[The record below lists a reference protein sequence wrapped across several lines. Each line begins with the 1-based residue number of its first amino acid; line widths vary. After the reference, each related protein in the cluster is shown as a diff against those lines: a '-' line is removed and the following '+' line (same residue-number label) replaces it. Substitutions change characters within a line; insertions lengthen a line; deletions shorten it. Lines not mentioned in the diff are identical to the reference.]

1 MQDIWKNKDKSV
13 IKYYIYDQQHSW
25 KKCDLTGDRT
35 LDHQFHADR
44 STHLSYQVI
53 WVQRSVKHGYIP
65 TQHTSSPV
73 LPPYIPESVTPLS
86 LSFMLLWWTELW
98 YGVAAV
104 KVSGVYEG
112 STGEEVCW
120 VGI

>member
-35 LDHQFHADR
+35 LDHQFHAGR
-44 STHLSYQVI
+44 SNHLSYQVI
-53 WVQRSVKHGYIP
+53 WLQRSVKNGYIP

-73 LPPYIPESVTPLS
+73 LPSYTPDTLTAATPYHNSVHHNNMKERERGVTLS
-86 LSFMLLWWTELW
+86 S
-98 YGVAAV
+98 Y
-104 KVSGVYEG
+104 S
-112 STGEEVCW
+112 
-120 VGI
+120 